1 MLYWQFWLI
10 LSGIFLLIEIF
21 NVSFLIFWF
30 SIGALIAMLSS
41 FIISNIFLQA
51 TIFLVTSTL
60 LLFVTKPFVNK
71 ILPKDS
77 FIKTNSSSIEGKIG
91 KVIIDIEPI
100 EGKGQIKIN
109 SEIWSANSIDNTY
122 ISKNTEIIVEKIEGV
137 KAIVKPLRTE
147 VSSKEKISN

>member
-71 ILPKDS
+71 IL
-77 FIKTNSSSIEGKIG
+77 
-91 KVIIDIEPI
+91 
-100 EGKGQIKIN
+100 
-109 SEIWSANSIDNTY
+109 SIDNTY